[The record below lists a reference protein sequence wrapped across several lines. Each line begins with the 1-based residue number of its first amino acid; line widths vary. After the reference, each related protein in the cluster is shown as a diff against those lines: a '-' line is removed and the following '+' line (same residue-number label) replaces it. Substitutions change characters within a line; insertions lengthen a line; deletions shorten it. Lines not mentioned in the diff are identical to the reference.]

1 MTNLTGVTQARVTIQ
16 FPNLKTQ
23 TFKVTNFRVTNVP
36 SGMTAEVVTKELQVT
51 IRGPVAAVN
60 ALKDSN
66 VTAILDLSSAA
77 LGTSTVTA
85 DIRLP
90 DNSPAGS
97 VGNYTVTV
105 NLTVASTDE
114 EGT

>member
-1 MTNLTGVTQARVTIQ
+1 MT
-16 FPNLKTQ
+16 F
-23 TFKVTNFRVTNVP
+23 VP
-36 SGMTAEVVTKELQVT
+36 LYGLLQST
-51 IRGPVAAVN
+51 SSPVAAVN

-105 NLTVASTDE
+105 NLTVASADE